1 VKYDEIGEWSE
12 IKLEI
17 IKRYANEY
25 TRIMVKQDWCQG
37 FAYIDAFAGPGQHV
51 RKTTGELIPG
61 SPQNALSIIP
71 TFSEYF
77 YIDLDKLKVEEL
89 RNIARERPNIHI
101 YHGDCNEILIREIF
115 PLFSKT
121 SRKRALCLLDPYGL
135 HLNWDT
141 VKMAGDL
148 GTIEIFLNFSVMDA
162 NRNVLRKDLL
172 NARPDDILKMNTF
185 WGDESWKD
193 VVYRK
198 QDDLFGETH
207 LLLMENFKQL
217 AFTYRER
224 LRLKAGFEF
233 VPEPILMTNK
243 KNGPLYYLF
252 FASPNKVGN
261 KIVNHI
267 FNKYKRVM

>member
-1 VKYDEIGEWSE
+1 MKLDQIGEWSE

-17 IKRYANEY
+17 VKRYANEY
-25 TRIMVKQDWCQG
+25 TRIMTKQDWCKG
-37 FAYIDAFAGPGQHV
+37 FTYIDAFAGPGQNV
-51 RKTTGELIPG
+51 RKTTGEIIPG
-61 SPQNALSIIP
+61 SPQNALSIEP
-71 TFSEYF
+71 PFSEYV
-77 YIDLDKLKVEEL
+77 YIDLDKSKVDEL
-89 RNIARERPNIHI
+89 QKIAGKLQNIHV
-101 YHGDCNEILIREIF
+101 YHGDCNEILINKVF
-115 PLFSKT
+115 PSFTKMSK
-121 SRKRALCLLDPYGL
+121 KRALCLLDPYGL

-141 VKMAGDL
+141 IKMAGDL

-162 NRNVLRKDLL
+162 NRNILRKDLL
-172 NARPDDILKMNTF
+172 DTRPDDILKMNTF

-193 VVYRK
+193 VIYRK

-207 LLLMENFKQL
+207 LLLMEGFRQL
-217 AFTYRER
+217 AFAYRER

-233 VPEPILMTNK
+233 VPEPVLMTNK

-267 FNKYKRVM
+267 FNKYKWTM